1 MIEYYLGQNCFPK
14 ATVEKLIKDL
24 FDLIDIN
31 GSLSAEKVCVL
42 SRVMASIRKS
52 LSKLDQDVQ
61 KQFYE
66 TTIYFLE
73 SDKKKITSNAIRMAG
88 ILLSELEIP
97 QLRLLMWSSK
107 NPFGGLD
114 KVMKHYKAYLNH
126 EFAKYGW
133 IVTCSLA
140 MIASKF
146 KAFENEH
153 EDQSI

>member
-97 QLRLLMWSSK
+97 QLRLLM
-107 NPFGGLD
+107 
-114 KVMKHYKAYLNH
+114 
-126 EFAKYGW
+126 
-133 IVTCSLA
+133 
-140 MIASKF
+140 
-146 KAFENEH
+146 
-153 EDQSI
+153 